1 MSSQTSGSE
10 PQPSAAP
17 SSAVP
22 VALQRVALHAVA
34 SGLTPLIPVPF
45 LDEYALRRVRE
56 QMVRSILRE
65 RSLSAADRTV
75 TVLAGLH
82 PREGSRLQQ
91 FVGKAALLS
100 LRLAWRKAYK
110 RFATALWVK
119 DCVDMAS
126 LSLHHGYLLQHALTK
141 GHLDALS
148 LANEDTARRVHS
160 AIDAAC
166 KELDAR
172 PVNQVLRR
180 LFTGSQLLLTEL
192 AKALDKWTGS
202 PRTPQQGEA
211 QEVASLAERLAAAMW
226 EERGYFQSLESL
238 YEKHFRAP

>member
-1 MSSQTSGSE
+1 M
-10 PQPSAAP
+10 
-17 SSAVP
+17 
-22 VALQRVALHAVA
+22 ALYAVA

-56 QMVRSILRE
+56 QMVRNILRE
-65 RSLSAADRTV
+65 RSFSAPDRTV

-91 FVGKAALLS
+91 FAGKAALFS
-100 LRLAWRKAYK
+100 LRLTWRKGF
-110 RFATALWVK
+110 RRLATALWVK

-126 LSLHHGYLLQHALTK
+126 LSLHHGYLLQHALDR
-141 GHLDALS
+141 GDLDART
-148 LANEDTARRVHS
+148 LATEDVARRVHS

-172 PVNQVLRR
+172 PVNQALRR
-180 LFTGSQLLLTEL
+180 LFAGSRLLLDEL
-192 AKALDKWTGS
+192 SKALENWTGA
-202 PRTPQQGEA
+202 PRTPKEGEA
-211 QEVASLAERLAAAMW
+211 QEVASLAERLADAMW

-238 YEKHFRAP
+238 YAKHLGGSP

>member
-10 PQPSAAP
+10 PQS
-17 SSAVP
+17 SSAPQHVR
-22 VALQRVALHAVA
+22 RVALHAVA

-65 RSLSAADRTV
+65 RSLSATDRTV

-91 FVGKAALLS
+91 FASKAALFS
-100 LRLAWRKAYK
+100 LRLAWRKAY
-110 RFATALWVK
+110 RRLATALWVK

-126 LSLHHGYLLQHALTK
+126 LSLHHGYLLQHALERGDLTATT
-141 GHLDALS
+141 LT
-148 LANEDTARRVHS
+148 EDTARRVHS

-180 LFTGSQLLLTEL
+180 LFLGSRLLLDEL
-192 AKALDKWTGS
+192 AKALVLWNGA
-202 PRTPQQGEA
+202 PRTPTQGEE

-238 YEKHFRAP
+238 YARHLQAR

>member
-10 PQPSAAP
+10 PQ
-17 SSAVP
+17 SSPVP
-22 VALQRVALHAVA
+22 PQVQRVALYAVA

-56 QMVRSILRE
+56 RMVRSILRE
-65 RSLSAADRTV
+65 HSFSAPDRTV

-82 PREGSRLQQ
+82 PREGSHLQQ
-91 FVGKAALLS
+91 YASKAALFS
-100 LRLAWRKAYK
+100 LRFTWRKAYT
-110 RFATALWVK
+110 RLATALWVK

-126 LSLHHGYLLQHALTK
+126 LSLHHGYLLQHALDR
-141 GHLDALS
+141 GDLDARTLS
-148 LANEDTARRVHS
+148 TEDAPRRVHS

-172 PVNQVLRR
+172 PVNQALRR
-180 LFTGSQLLLTEL
+180 LFAGSRLLLTEL
-192 AKALDKWTGS
+192 SRALEQWTGA
-202 PRTPQQGEA
+202 PRTPLEDED

-238 YEKHFRAP
+238 YAKHLGARRAH

>member
-1 MSSQTSGSE
+1 MSSTSS
-10 PQPSAAP
+10 P
-17 SSAVP
+17 SAVP
-22 VALQRVALHAVA
+22 PSVQRVALYAVA

-56 QMVRSILRE
+56 GMVRTILRE
-65 RSLSAADRTV
+65 RSFSPPDRTV

-82 PREGSRLQQ
+82 PRQGSRLQQ
-91 FVGKAALLS
+91 LASKAALVS
-100 LRLAWRKAYK
+100 FRLAWRKAYK
-110 RFATALWVK
+110 RLATALWLK

-126 LSLHHGYLLQHALTK
+126 VSLHHGYLLQHALER
-141 GHLDALS
+141 GDLDATS
-148 LANEDTARRVHS
+148 LATEDAPRRVHH

-172 PVNQVLRR
+172 PVNQALRR
-180 LFTGSQLLLTEL
+180 LFAGSRLLVDELT
-192 AKALDKWTGS
+192 KALENWNGA
-202 PRTPQQGEA
+202 PRTPQQGEE

-238 YEKHFRAP
+238 YAKHLAGSP

>member
-1 MSSQTSGSE
+1 RMVR
-10 PQPSAAP
+10 A
-17 SSAVP
+17 
-22 VALQRVALHAVA
+22 ALQEHSMPTPQKAVA
-34 SGLTPLIPVPF
+34 T
-45 LDEYALRRVRE
+45 
-56 QMVRSILRE
+56 
-65 RSLSAADRTV
+65 
-75 TVLAGLH
+75 LAGSHVSSTMGGRIL
-82 PREGSRLQQ
+82 GVLKSL
-91 FVGKAALLS
+91 ALLPVKKIF
-100 LRLAWRKAYK
+100 RKI
-110 RFATALWVK
+110 FLVLWVK

-126 LSLHHGYLLQHALTK
+126 LSLHHGYLLQHALAQ
-141 GHLDALS
+141 GHLDAAS
-148 LANEDTARRVHS
+148 LTTEDTARRVHT

-180 LFTGSQLLLTEL
+180 LFSGSQLLLTEL

>member
-10 PQPSAAP
+10 PQ
-17 SSAVP
+17 SSAVSP
-22 VALQRVALHAVA
+22 QVRRVALYAVA

-56 QMVRSILRE
+56 GMVRTILRE
-65 RSLSAADRTV
+65 KSFSPPDRTV

-91 FVGKAALLS
+91 FLSKTALFS
-100 LRLAWRKAYK
+100 LRLTWRNAY
-110 RFATALWVK
+110 RRMATALWVK

-126 LSLHHGYLLQHALTK
+126 VSLHHGYLLQHALER
-141 GHLDALS
+141 GDLDATS
-148 LANEDTARRVHS
+148 LATEDVPRRVHA

-180 LFTGSQLLLTEL
+180 LFAGSRLLLAEL
-192 AKALDKWTGS
+192 SKALEQWNGA
-202 PRTPQQGEA
+202 PRTPQEGED
-211 QEVASLAERLAAAMW
+211 QEVASLADRLAAAMG

-238 YEKHFRAP
+238 YVKHLQAS

>member
-10 PQPSAAP
+10 PQPSAVSP
-17 SSAVP
+17 QV
-22 VALQRVALHAVA
+22 QRVALYAVA

-56 QMVRSILRE
+56 GMVRSILRE
-65 RSLSAADRTV
+65 RSFSPPDRTV

-91 FVGKAALLS
+91 FASKTALFS
-100 LRLAWRKAYK
+100 LRLTWRKAY
-110 RFATALWVK
+110 RRLATAIWVK

-126 LSLHHGYLLQHALTK
+126 VSLHHGYLLQHALER
-141 GHLDALS
+141 GDLDATT
-148 LANEDTARRVHS
+148 LATEDVPRRVHA

-172 PVNQVLRR
+172 PVNQALRR
-180 LFTGSQLLLTEL
+180 LFAGSRLLLSEL
-192 AKALDKWTGS
+192 TKALESWNGA
-202 PRTPQQGEA
+202 PRTPLEGEE
-211 QEVASLAERLAAAMW
+211 QEVASLAERLATAMW

-238 YEKHFRAP
+238 YSRHFQAR

>member
-1 MSSQTSGSE
+1 MSSPTSGSE
-10 PQPSAAP
+10 PQ
-17 SSAVP
+17 SSTVP
-22 VALQRVALHAVA
+22 PRVQRVALYAVV

-56 QMVRSILRE
+56 RMVRTILRE
-65 RSLSAADRTV
+65 YSFSPPDRTV

-91 FVGKAALLS
+91 FASKTALIS
-100 LRLAWRKAYK
+100 LRLTWRKAYK
-110 RFATALWVK
+110 RLATALWVK

-126 LSLHHGYLLQHALTK
+126 VSLHHGYLLQHALER
-141 GHLDALS
+141 GDLDATR
-148 LANEDTARRVHS
+148 LATEDTPRRVHD

-180 LFTGSQLLLTEL
+180 LFAGSRLLLAEL
-192 AKALDKWTGS
+192 SKALEHWNGA
-202 PRTPQQGEA
+202 PRTPMEGED

-238 YEKHFRAP
+238 YAKHLQAR

>member
-1 MSSQTSGSE
+1 MSSPTSGSE
-10 PQPSAAP
+10 PQPSSVP
-17 SSAVP
+17 IAV
-22 VALQRVALHAVA
+22 QRVALHAVA

-65 RSLSAADRTV
+65 RALSAPDRTV

-91 FVGKAALLS
+91 LASKVALFS
-100 LRLAWRKAYK
+100 FRLAWRKAY
-110 RFATALWVK
+110 RRLATALWVK

-126 LSLHHGYLLQHALTK
+126 LSLHHGYLLQHAL
-141 GHLDALS
+141 GRGDLDALS
-148 LANEDTARRVHS
+148 LANEDTARRVHT

-192 AKALDKWTGS
+192 AKALEQWTGT

-211 QEVASLAERLAAAMW
+211 QEVASLAERLAAALW
-226 EERGYFQSLESL
+226 EERGYFQSLEAL
-238 YEKHFRAP
+238 YEKHLKAS

>member
-1 MSSQTSGSE
+1 
-10 PQPSAAP
+10 
-17 SSAVP
+17 V
-22 VALQRVALHAVA
+22 QRVALHAVV

-56 QMVRSILRE
+56 QMVRAILRE
-65 RSLSAADRTV
+65 RALSASDRTV
-75 TVLAGLH
+75 AVLAGLY
-82 PREGSRLQQ
+82 PRSGSRLQQ
-91 FVGKAALLS
+91 LASKAALFS
-100 LRLAWRKAYK
+100 LRLAWRKAY
-110 RFATALWVK
+110 RRLATALWVK

-126 LSLHHGYLLQHALTK
+126 LSLHHGYLLQHALER
-141 GHLDALS
+141 GDLDARN
-148 LANEDTARRVHS
+148 LATEDAARRVHS

-180 LFTGSQLLLTEL
+180 LFDGSRLLVDEL
-192 AKALDKWTGS
+192 SKALENWNGA
-202 PRTPQQGEA
+202 PRTPKQDEE

-238 YEKHFRAP
+238 YAKHLTG

>member
-1 MSSQTSGSE
+1 MSSQAS
-10 PQPSAAP
+10 PSSP
-17 SSAVP
+17 SAVP
-22 VALQRVALHAVA
+22 TPVQRVALYAVA

-56 QMVRSILRE
+56 GMVRTILRE
-65 RSLSAADRTV
+65 RSFSPPDRTV

-91 FVGKAALLS
+91 LASKAALFS
-100 LRLAWRKAYK
+100 FRLAWRKAYK
-110 RFATALWVK
+110 RLATALWLK

-126 LSLHHGYLLQHALTK
+126 VSLHHGYLLHHALER
-141 GHLDALS
+141 GDLDATS
-148 LANEDTARRVHS
+148 LATEDAPRRVHT

-172 PVNQVLRR
+172 PVNQALRR
-180 LFTGSQLLLTEL
+180 LFAGSRLLVDEL
-192 AKALDKWTGS
+192 AKALENWNGA
-202 PRTPQQGEA
+202 PRTPQQGEE

-226 EERGYFQSLESL
+226 EERGYFQSLEAL
-238 YEKHFRAP
+238 YAKHLGASS

>member
-1 MSSQTSGSE
+1 MSSQASASE
-10 PQPSAAP
+10 PQG

-22 VALQRVALHAVA
+22 QHLRRVALHAVA

-65 RSLSAADRTV
+65 RALTASDRTV

-91 FVGKAALLS
+91 FVSKAALFS
-100 LRLAWRKAYK
+100 LRLAWRKAY
-110 RFATALWVK
+110 RRLATALWVK

-126 LSLHHGYLLQHALTK
+126 LSLHHGYLLQHALER
-141 GHLDALS
+141 GDLDASNL
-148 LANEDTARRVHS
+148 NEDTARRVHS
-160 AIDAAC
+160 AIDTAC

-180 LFTGSQLLLTEL
+180 LFAGSKLLLDEL
-192 AKALDKWTGS
+192 AKALELWNGA
-202 PRTPQQGEA
+202 PRTPTQGED
-211 QEVASLAERLAAAMW
+211 QEVASLADRLADAMW
-226 EERGYFQSLESL
+226 EERGYFQSLEAL
-238 YEKHFRAP
+238 YVKHLQAR

>member
-17 SSAVP
+17 STVP
-22 VALQRVALHAVA
+22 AALQRVALHAVA

-65 RSLSAADRTV
+65 RALSASDRMV
-75 TVLAGLH
+75 TMLAGLH

-126 LSLHHGYLLQHALTK
+126 LSLHHGYLLQHALAK
-141 GHLDALS
+141 GHLDARS
-148 LANEDTARRVHS
+148 IANEDIARRIHS

-172 PVNQVLRR
+172 PVNHVLRR
-180 LFTGSQLLLTEL
+180 LFSGSQLLLTEL

-202 PRTPQQGEA
+202 PRMPQQGEE

-238 YEKHFRAP
+238 YEKHFQAS

>member
-1 MSSQTSGSE
+1 
-10 PQPSAAP
+10 
-17 SSAVP
+17 V
-22 VALQRVALHAVA
+22 QRVALYAVA

-56 QMVRSILRE
+56 GMVRTILRE
-65 RSLSAADRTV
+65 RSFSPPDRTV

-91 FVGKAALLS
+91 LVSKAALFS
-100 LRLAWRKAYK
+100 FRLAWRKAYK
-110 RFATALWVK
+110 RLATALWLK

-126 LSLHHGYLLQHALTK
+126 VSLHHGYLLQHALDR
-141 GHLDALS
+141 GDLDARS
-148 LANEDTARRVHS
+148 LATEDAPRRVHT

-172 PVNQVLRR
+172 PVNQALRR
-180 LFTGSQLLLTEL
+180 LFSGSRLLVDEL
-192 AKALDKWTGS
+192 AKALDNWSGA
-202 PRTPQQGEA
+202 PRTPQQGEE

-238 YEKHFRAP
+238 YAKHLAGSP

>member
-1 MSSQTSGSE
+1 MPPQESPSS
-10 PQPSAAP
+10 P
-17 SSAVP
+17 SAVP
-22 VALQRVALHAVA
+22 LQVQRVALYAVV

-56 QMVRSILRE
+56 RMVRTILHE
-65 RSLSAADRTV
+65 RTLFAPERTV

-91 FVGKAALLS
+91 LAAKAALFS
-100 LRLAWRKAYK
+100 LRFTWRRAY
-110 RFATALWVK
+110 RRLATALWVK
-119 DCVDMAS
+119 DCVDMAAV
-126 LSLHHGYLLQHALTK
+126 SLHHGYLLQYALDRGDLTALT
-141 GHLDALS
+141 LSSEDA
-148 LANEDTARRVHS
+148 ARRVHS

-172 PVNQVLRR
+172 PVNQALRR
-180 LFTGSQLLLTEL
+180 LFAGSRLLLDEL
-192 AKALDKWTGS
+192 TKALSNPLSGA
-202 PRTPQQGEA
+202 PRTPKEGEE

-238 YEKHFRAP
+238 YVKHLPTS

>member
-1 MSSQTSGSE
+1 MSAPTSGSE
-10 PQPSAAP
+10 PQPSAP
-17 SSAVP
+17 SSHVP
-22 VALQRVALHAVA
+22 AALQRVALHAVA

-65 RSLSAADRTV
+65 RSLSASDRTV

-91 FVGKAALLS
+91 FLGKAALLS

-126 LSLHHGYLLQHALTK
+126 LSLHHGYLLQHALAQ
-141 GHLDALS
+141 GHLDAAS
-148 LANEDTARRVHS
+148 LTTEDTARRVHT

-180 LFTGSQLLLTEL
+180 LFSGSQLLLSEL

>member
-1 MSSQTSGSE
+1 MSSQTPGSE
-10 PQPSAAP
+10 P
-17 SSAVP
+17 SSSTVP
-22 VALQRVALHAVA
+22 EQVRRVALYAVA

-65 RSLSAADRTV
+65 RSLSASDRTV
-75 TVLAGLH
+75 TVLAGLY
-82 PREGSRLQQ
+82 PRQGSRLQQ
-91 FVGKAALLS
+91 FLGKAALLS

-126 LSLHHGYLLQHALTK
+126 VSLHHGYLLQYALSQ
-141 GHLDALS
+141 GHLDART
-148 LANEDTARRVHS
+148 LATEDVARRVHS

-172 PVNQVLRR
+172 PVNQVLKR

-226 EERGYFQSLESL
+226 EERGYFQSLEAL
-238 YEKHFRAP
+238 YEKHFQAP

>member
-1 MSSQTSGSE
+1 MTSQAS
-10 PQPSAAP
+10 PPSP
-17 SSAVP
+17 PSAVP
-22 VALQRVALHAVA
+22 PPVQRVALYAVA

-56 QMVRSILRE
+56 QMVRDILRE
-65 RSLSAADRTV
+65 RSLSAPDRTV

-91 FVGKAALLS
+91 LAGKAALFS
-100 LRLAWRKAYK
+100 LRFTWRKGFK
-110 RFATALWVK
+110 RLATALWVK

-126 LSLHHGYLLQHALTK
+126 LSLHHGYLLQHALDR
-141 GHLDALS
+141 GDLDART
-148 LANEDTARRVHS
+148 LATEDIARRVHS

-172 PVNQVLRR
+172 PVNQALRR
-180 LFTGSQLLLTEL
+180 LFAGSRLLLDEL
-192 AKALDKWTGS
+192 STALENWTGA
-202 PRTPQQGEA
+202 PRTPREGEA

-238 YEKHFRAP
+238 YAKHLGGSP